1 MLAVRGG
8 DKESA
13 GYSSDCQWPRLW
25 TIAVQHR
32 SWQPSSHLLH
42 RPRHRFVHISLFTL
56 FEKLFFKKRK
66 ERSLPIS
73 IFKHLLSLNIPVP
86 GILTVVNLH
95 KLADVQTHTLNIS
108 VSDGV
113 YTSFCRVRVEMVSS
127 NQHSPSVEQH
137 QYDVRVTEN
146 QPPGRLVA
154 RVSATDPDSGIYG
167 QISYSIPSQLLQ
179 QTFSINNLTGK
190 STRF

>member
-1 MLAVRGG
+1 MNTVLV
-8 DKESA
+8 S
-13 GYSSDCQWPRLW
+13 
-25 TIAVQHR
+25 
-32 SWQPSSHLLH
+32 
-42 RPRHRFVHISLFTL
+42 
-56 FEKLFFKKRK
+56 
-66 ERSLPIS
+66 
-73 IFKHLLSLNIPVP
+73 

-127 NQHSPSVEQH
+127 NQHSPSLEQH
-137 QYDVRVTEN
+137 QYDVKVTEN

-154 RVSATDPDSGIYG
+154 RVSASDPDSGIYG

-179 QTFSINNLTGK
+179 QMFSINNLTGHFSK
-190 STRF
+190 LHMKEKLCYKKKRSRSDSCAERRT